1 MEFLESNVFLI
12 AITFLTFLGAR
23 KLQTLTGLVILNP
36 VLITIAVL
44 ILFLRLTGISY
55 ETYSQSG
62 HMIEFWLRPAIV
74 ALGVPLYTQ
83 LRTIRQ
89 QLMPILISEFA
100 GCVAGIVSVV
110 AIAKALGASKEI
122 IISLAPKSVTA
133 PIAIDISS
141 QLGGI
146 PSLTAAIV
154 VCVGL
159 TGAILGL
166 KVLSYGHVVNPFAKS
181 ISMGTAAHV
190 IGTSRMA
197 EFGEQY
203 GAFATLGIIIN
214 GILTA
219 ILAGPIM
226 RMMGII

>member
-12 AITFLTFLGAR
+12 AITFLTYLGAR

-44 ILFLRLTGISY
+44 ILFLKLTGISY

-62 HMIEFWLRPAIV
+62 HMVEFWLRPAIV

-166 KVLSYGHVVNPFAKS
+166 KVNPFAKS

-226 RMMGII
+226 QMMGIC

>member
-122 IISLAPKSVTA
+122 IISWLPSRLQRRL
-133 PIAIDISS
+133 PLISHRNWE
-141 QLGGI
+141 GF
-146 PSLTAAIV
+146 P
-154 VCVGL
+154 
-159 TGAILGL
+159 
-166 KVLSYGHVVNPFAKS
+166 
-181 ISMGTAAHV
+181 
-190 IGTSRMA
+190 R
-197 EFGEQY
+197 
-203 GAFATLGIIIN
+203 
-214 GILTA
+214 
-219 ILAGPIM
+219 
-226 RMMGII
+226 